1 MSALSLSHDQNFSI
15 NVLFSFKM
23 TKKLWFFIYICTYRA
38 GHKYFPD
45 ELEFIFENLKHAM
58 LHGSLKLAMLH
69 GSLKQSIDVLK
80 F

>member
-1 MSALSLSHDQNFSI
+1 MVFH
-15 NVLFSFKM
+15 
-23 TKKLWFFIYICTYRA
+23 IYSICTYRA

-45 ELEFIFENLKHAM
+45 ELEFIFENLKHAI